1 MNDVN
6 ASRAEAPAAV
16 FALTLP
22 YFSHSV
28 RERSALPRHDASVT
42 GVARSSGCD
51 PDGDRARVPVT
62 NPAGRGSVRQTV
74 LSRGLSWGRKRLLRD
89 GMWWSSASTYRS

>member
-42 GVARSSGCD
+42 GVAQLRLR
-51 PDGDRARVPVT
+51 P
-62 NPAGRGSVRQTV
+62 GRGSGACSRDESGGSRFGSPNRPVSGFVVREEEVIT
-74 LSRGLSWGRKRLLRD
+74 
-89 GMWWSSASTYRS
+89 